1 MRKSVQ
7 NKKSVNNAKGK
18 NNINKN
24 LKNIKNNLNNNGI
37 SLEIEDVPL
46 SVDVIA
52 CVFAVGLIIL
62 YTRDDVE
69 IPDTTKNCF
78 IFALILLMYLY
89 SVELAIIVVIIA
101 IVYVLC
107 QQRKNNKKNNNVN
120 GN

>member
-7 NKKSVNNAKGK
+7 TKKSNNKG
-18 NNINKN
+18 NNNLNNLKKN
-24 LKNIKNNLNNNGI
+24 LKNNGI

-69 IPDTTKNCF
+69 IPDSTKNCF
-78 IFALILLMYLY
+78 IFALILLIYLL
-89 SVELAIIVVIIA
+89 SI
-101 IVYVLC
+101 
-107 QQRKNNKKNNNVN
+107 K
-120 GN
+120 